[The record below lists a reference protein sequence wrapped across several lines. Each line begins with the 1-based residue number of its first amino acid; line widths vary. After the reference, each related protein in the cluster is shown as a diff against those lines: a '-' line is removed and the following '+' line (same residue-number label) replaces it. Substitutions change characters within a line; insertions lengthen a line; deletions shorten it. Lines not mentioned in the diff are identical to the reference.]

1 MAMRGCLFAIQEGNL
16 PEYAK
21 NVFMSYWSKGLDIS
35 NLTILLDIATSS
47 DMDPEEFEDFIKS
60 SEAKNTLI
68 FNTDELIDRGGLA
81 HLRFFIIITC
91 FLVMIDLLY
100 SKTFWQES
108 YLKFNIDY
116 NFLF

>member
-47 DMDPEEFEDFIKS
+47 GMDPQKS
-60 SEAKNTLI
+60 LKTLLNLAKQKIL
-68 FNTDELIDRGGLA
+68 
-81 HLRFFIIITC
+81 
-91 FLVMIDLLY
+91 
-100 SKTFWQES
+100 
-108 YLKFNIDY
+108 
-116 NFLF
+116 

>member
-47 DMDPEEFEDFIKS
+47 GMDPE
-60 SEAKNTLI
+60 
-68 FNTDELIDRGGLA
+68 R
-81 HLRFFIIITC
+81 R
-91 FLVMIDLLY
+91 V
-100 SKTFWQES
+100 
-108 YLKFNIDY
+108 
-116 NFLF
+116 

>member
-47 DMDPEEFEDFIKS
+47 GMDPEEFEDFIKS

-68 FNTDELIDRGGLA
+68 FNTDELIDRGGFGSPTFFYNNHMFFGNDRLA
-81 HLRFFIIITC
+81 LFE
-91 FLVMIDLLY
+91 DLLTR
-100 SKTFWQES
+100 KLLE
-108 YLKFNIDY
+108 I
-116 NFLF
+116 

>member
-47 DMDPEEFEDFIKS
+47 GMDPEEFEDFIKS

-68 FNTDELIDRGGLA
+68 FNTDELIDRGGFGSPTFFYNNHMFFGNDRLA
-81 HLRFFIIITC
+81 
-91 FLVMIDLLY
+91 LLEGLLAR
-100 SKTFWQES
+100 KLLE
-108 YLKFNIDY
+108 I
-116 NFLF
+116 

>member
-47 DMDPEEFEDFIKS
+47 GMDPEEFEDFIKS
-60 SEAKNTLI
+60 SEVKNTLI
-68 FNTDELIDRGGLA
+68 FNTDELIDRGGFGSPTFFYNNHMFFGNDRLA
-81 HLRFFIIITC
+81 LFE
-91 FLVMIDLLY
+91 DLLTR
-100 SKTFWQES
+100 KLLE
-108 YLKFNIDY
+108 I
-116 NFLF
+116 

>member
-47 DMDPEEFEDFIKS
+47 GMDPEEFEDFIKS

-68 FNTDELIDRGGLA
+68 FNTDELIDRGGFGSPKFFYNNHMFFGNDRLA
-81 HLRFFIIITC
+81 LFE
-91 FLVMIDLLY
+91 DLLTR
-100 SKTFWQES
+100 KLLE
-108 YLKFNIDY
+108 I
-116 NFLF
+116 

>member
-1 MAMRGCLFAIQEGNL
+1 
-16 PEYAK
+16 
-21 NVFMSYWSKGLDIS
+21 MSYWSKGLDIS
-35 NLTILLDIATSS
+35 NLTILLDIATSYG
-47 DMDPEEFEDFIKS
+47 MDPEEFEDFIKS

-91 FLVMIDLLY
+91 FFVMIDLLY
-100 SKTFWQES
+100 SKAFWQES

>member
-47 DMDPEEFEDFIKS
+47 GMDPEEFEDFIKS

-68 FNTDELIDRGGLA
+68 FNTDELIDRGGFGSPTFFYNNHMFFGNDRLA
-81 HLRFFIIITC
+81 LFEGL
-91 FLVMIDLLY
+91 LVRKLL
-100 SKTFWQES
+100 E
-108 YLKFNIDY
+108 I
-116 NFLF
+116 

>member
-1 MAMRGCLFAIQEGNL
+1 
-16 PEYAK
+16 
-21 NVFMSYWSKGLDIS
+21 MSYWSKGLDIS

-47 DMDPEEFEDFIKS
+47 GMDPEEFEDFIKS

-68 FNTDELIDRGGLA
+68 FNTDELIDRGGFGSPT
-81 HLRFFIIITC
+81 FFYNNHM
-91 FLVMIDLLY
+91 FFGNEDLLY

>member
-47 DMDPEEFEDFIKS
+47 GMDPEEFEDFIKS
-60 SEAKNTLI
+60 SEAKKTLI
-68 FNTDELIDRGGLA
+68 FNTDELIDRGGFGSPT
-81 HLRFFIIITC
+81 FFYNNHM
-91 FLVMIDLLY
+91 F
-100 SKTFWQES
+100 FW
-108 YLKFNIDY
+108 
-116 NFLF
+116 

>member
-35 NLTILLDIATSS
+35 NLTILLDITTSS
-47 DMDPEEFEDFIKS
+47 GMDPEEFEDFIKS

-68 FNTDELIDRGGLA
+68 FNTDELIDRGGFGSPTFFYNNHMFFGNDRLA
-81 HLRFFIIITC
+81 LFE
-91 FLVMIDLLY
+91 DLLAR
-100 SKTFWQES
+100 KLLE
-108 YLKFNIDY
+108 I
-116 NFLF
+116 

>member
-16 PEYAK
+16 LEYAK

-47 DMDPEEFEDFIKS
+47 GMDPEEFEDFIKS

-68 FNTDELIDRGGLA
+68 FNTDELIDRGGFGSPTFFYNNHMFFGNDRLA
-81 HLRFFIIITC
+81 LFE
-91 FLVMIDLLY
+91 DLLAR
-100 SKTFWQES
+100 KLLE
-108 YLKFNIDY
+108 I
-116 NFLF
+116 

>member
-47 DMDPEEFEDFIKS
+47 GMDPEEFEDFIKS

-68 FNTDELIDRGGLA
+68 FNTDELIDRGGFGSPTFFYNNHMFFGNDRLTLFEGLLA
-81 HLRFFIIITC
+81 RK
-91 FLVMIDLLY
+91 LL
-100 SKTFWQES
+100 E
-108 YLKFNIDY
+108 I
-116 NFLF
+116 